1 MSRVLEPLGC
11 RTVPGKPIFH
21 FPLPASSI
29 TAKHSS
35 TKTTLPPSVVQGV
48 CPVNS
53 SIHLS
58 ACLSVRVLH
67 ACVRK
72 QELET
77 CKATYATNEPHL
89 PGLILCKVA
98 HCAGGSIPVSSAV
111 LQAHSVHDSIFENCS
126 LFFYMTLINPFTNV
140 NGRNY
145 TIACTC

>member
-35 TKTTLPPSVVQGV
+35 TKATLPSSVVQGV

-58 ACLSVRVLH
+58 ACLSACLSVCVLH
-67 ACVRK
+67 ACVCK
-72 QELET
+72 QELEI

-98 HCAGGSIPVSSAV
+98 HCAGEPIPTSSAV

-126 LFFYMTLINPFTNV
+126 LVFYMIFLSIH
-140 NGRNY
+140 
-145 TIACTC
+145 